1 MKTNNHAARFWS
13 TASFG
18 GNTETS
24 PGELLSLGDH
34 LGTCRNPHKHWFA
47 LQCMAESTRG
57 FLAARFMTT
66 MIGVA
71 VLIAMAALTL

>member
-1 MKTNNHAARFWS
+1 MSTHSRTVRSWS

-34 LGTCRNPHKHWFA
+34 LGTCRNPHRHLFA
-47 LQCMAESTRG
+47 LQCIAEATRG
-57 FLAARFMTT
+57 FLAARFVTT
-66 MIGVA
+66 TIGLA
-71 VLIAMAALTL
+71 ALIAAVALTL